1 MFLVMWHTLCLIS
14 NLFSTGGYCHTVIT
28 VVYVH
33 KCKTLNSVYVISQAL
48 EVAPYRMQLF
58 AASCHMVISTRLIS
72 TNFVRHLCVKS
83 LNVMAFGSL

>member
-14 NLFSTGGYCHTVIT
+14 NLFSTGGYCHTMIT

-48 EVAPYRMQLF
+48 EVVPYRTQLF
-58 AASCHMVISTRLIS
+58 DASCHMVISTHLIS
-72 TNFVRHLCVKS
+72 MNIVWHLCVKS
-83 LNVMAFGSL
+83 LNLMALGSL